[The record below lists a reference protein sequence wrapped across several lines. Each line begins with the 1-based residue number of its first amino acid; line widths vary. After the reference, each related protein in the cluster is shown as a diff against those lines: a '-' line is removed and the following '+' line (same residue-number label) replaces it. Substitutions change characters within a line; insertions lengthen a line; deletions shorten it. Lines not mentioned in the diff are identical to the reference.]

1 MTETR
6 TERTERP
13 SLPATAAGRGLGC
26 FPLRS
31 PQSRAAA
38 RALVAARRE
47 REAEDDWDKPLDC
60 TRIAEA
66 LEAARERS
74 LQRGV
79 RAEDSEPWTPI
90 CIPPGKENTVRGR
103 LAVRINE
110 ARARMARFEAE
121 ERKAGQ

>member
-13 SLPATAAGRGLGC
+13 ILPATAAGKDLEC

-38 RALVAARRE
+38 RALVAARQE
-47 REAEDDWDKPLDC
+47 SEAEDDWDKPLDC
-60 TRIAEA
+60 IGIAET
-66 LEAARERS
+66 LDAARKCVER
-74 LQRGV
+74 GE
-79 RAEDSEPWTPI
+79 APEPWTPI
-90 CIPPGKENTVRGR
+90 YIPPGKENTVRGK

-110 ARARMARFEAE
+110 ARARVARFEAE
-121 ERKAGQ
+121 GEAEQ

>member
-60 TRIAEA
+60 TGIAEA
-66 LEAARERS
+66 VEAGRQRVERGEAP
-74 LQRGV
+74 Q
-79 RAEDSEPWTPI
+79 PWTPI
-90 CIPPGKENTVRGR
+90 HIPPGKENTVRGR
-103 LAVRINE
+103 LAARINE
-110 ARARMARFEAE
+110 ANARMARFEAE

>member
-1 MTETR
+1 M
-6 TERTERP
+6 
-13 SLPATAAGRGLGC
+13 PATAAGRGVGC

-38 RALVAARRE
+38 RALVAARQE
-47 REAEDDWDKPLDC
+47 SEAEDDWDTPLDC

-66 LEAARERS
+66 LEAAR
-74 LQRGV
+74 QRMKRGE
-79 RAEDSEPWTPI
+79 APEPWTPI
-90 CIPPGKENTVRGR
+90 YIPPGKENTVRGR

-110 ARARMARFEAE
+110 ARARMARFEDEEA